1 MMIFFICVVGVLVLA
16 ALFIFLRWF
25 VMRPR
30 TARLPRELI
39 DQLNIYEEEFQRF
52 NANVVELDNLLK
64 GKARHQW
71 QSRNSKILRTLRKIS
86 RLLQKL
92 NDFYEELTLSQYRAG
107 LRQKLDRIS
116 RDEKTNVFLTREE
129 KERFKKLGE
138 MTDEELENVNWD
150 DILKRL

>member
-1 MMIFFICVVGVLVLA
+1 MPVFFIAVLGVLALA
-16 ALFIFLRWF
+16 ALVIFLRWF
-25 VMRPR
+25 LMRPR

-71 QSRNSKILRTLRKIS
+71 QSRNSNILRTLRKIS

-92 NDFYEELTLSQYRAG
+92 NDFYEELTLSQHRVG

-116 RDEKTNVFLTREE
+116 RDEKLSAFMSSEE
-129 KERFKKLGE
+129 KERFKKLGA
-138 MTDEELENVNWD
+138 MTDEELQNVDWD
-150 DILKRL
+150 DILKQL